1 MRKRPLSYQ
10 KVLYSKA
17 MQLLMSHVL
26 FICSSLHES
35 WHHAMIH
42 QVLSCAENI

>member
-26 FICSSLHES
+26 WVTSAVPCMNHGT
-35 WHHAMIH
+35 M
-42 QVLSCAENI
+42 Q